1 MRQNKESLS
10 PALATLQGS
19 GTEAYPDPSSN
30 FSADPDP
37 DSRLTLTLTHTFVLT
52 LRLAEDL
59 SGIIRGGLEELRAEA
74 EQGFT
79 LVQIQT
85 LTIVA
90 TITTPKTI
98 STSPSHHHNGYGD
111 HNHIQ
116 KQKLY
121 PQP

>member
-1 MRQNKESLS
+1 MQQNKVSPS
-10 PALATLQGS
+10 PALATSRGL
-19 GTEAYPDPSSN
+19 GTKLHPGPSSN
-30 FSADPDP
+30 FNADPDP
-37 DSRLTLTLTHTFVLT
+37 DSRLTLTLTLT
-52 LRLAEDL
+52 LRLAEAL
-59 SGIIRGGLEELRAEA
+59 STIIRGGLEKLRAEA

-98 STSPSHHHNGYGD
+98 SASPSRHHNGYDD
-111 HNHIQ
+111 HDHIQ

>member
-1 MRQNKESLS
+1 MQQNKVSPS
-10 PALATLQGS
+10 PALATSRGL
-19 GTEAYPDPSSN
+19 GTKPHPHPTSN

-37 DSRLTLTLTHTFVLT
+37 DSRLTLTLTPT
-52 LRLAEDL
+52 LRLAEAL
-59 SGIIRGGLEELRAEA
+59 STIIRGGLEKLRAEA

-79 LVQIQT
+79 LVQNQT

-90 TITTPKTI
+90 NITTPKPI
-98 STSPSHHHNGYGD
+98 STSPSRHHSGYGD
-111 HNHIQ
+111 HNHDQ